1 MALATQRVLNRST
14 LVLLER
20 LNKPLVTLASIAATI
35 VLKCDSLYFVR
46 FLVILIILKKCRSFS
61 GLMLSNTEKC
71 VRSGASGVVSL
82 TLCRDAGYAW
92 GFAQV

>member
-1 MALATQRVLNRST
+1 MALTTQRVLNRST

-46 FLVILIILKKCRSFS
+46 FLSNFDNSKKVPF
-61 GLMLSNTEKC
+61 
-71 VRSGASGVVSL
+71 V
-82 TLCRDAGYAW
+82 
-92 GFAQV
+92 